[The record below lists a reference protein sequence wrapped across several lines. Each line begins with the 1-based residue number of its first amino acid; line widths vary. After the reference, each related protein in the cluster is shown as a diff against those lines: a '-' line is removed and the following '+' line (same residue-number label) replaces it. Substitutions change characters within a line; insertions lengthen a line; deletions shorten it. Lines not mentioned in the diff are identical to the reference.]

1 MWPKPCSLA
10 AGHRCHLSKQRSGPG
25 VDRQP
30 NLRIQQN
37 VRHSKHFQ
45 NTSLQIHSD
54 IKSDIHRPW
63 TTCLQLVLCW
73 DVGHQW
79 QLWGED
85 IPKTSPPPQ
94 AHLQQDLQKETTWSH
109 GQWNQRVCP
118 CPEFLG
124 SNALP
129 RNYGD
134 IISTVR
140 QLTQFGSILIACL
153 LLWHWLDLLR
163 LVCQS
168 ARLGLDWA
176 DLTGLLKTMDSPY
189 IKASHH
195 FSGPINFPLEC
206 ETSHPVCPL
215 RGSRPPEKTSS
226 IKRY

>member
-45 NTSLQIHSD
+45 NTSLRIHSD
-54 IKSDIHRPW
+54 IKWHPQTLDNLF
-63 TTCLQLVLCW
+63 TTCLQLVLCLRC
-73 DVGHQW
+73 G
-79 QLWGED
+79 
-85 IPKTSPPPQ
+85 TSMTALRRGYPQ
-94 AHLQQDLQKETTWSH
+94 NISTSTSSPAARSTER
-109 GQWNQRVCP
+109 NQRVCP

-140 QLTQFGSILIACL
+140 QLTQFGSILIVCL

-168 ARLGLDWA
+168 ARLGPDWA
-176 DLTGLLKTMDSPY
+176 DLTGLLKTMDSSY